1 MHHQFTCTFDQHI
14 ADINAQVRIYAHPSG
29 ATLMSVSNDDE
40 NKSFGVALRTLPAS
54 SNGIAHILEHAVLCG
69 SQRYPVKSPFNE
81 LLKGSVNTFL
91 NAMTYPDKTVYPVA
105 STNQKDLYNLV
116 SVYMDAVFF
125 PLISEDTLRQEG
137 WRYEFD
143 EAGELCYK
151 GVVYNEM
158 KGASAT
164 AERITGRSLY
174 QELLPDTIYAH
185 DSGGNPRN
193 IPQLS
198 YAEFTEFHRTYY
210 HPSNALIFW
219 YGDDPEAERLAHLE
233 PFLREFTA
241 QTPPPPI
248 ATQPRWDAPRTARHP
263 YPASAGEQRHQVTVA
278 WLIDE
283 MLSDVDQMELSI
295 LDHAL
300 LHDAASPLRKL
311 MLDSNLGDNLT
322 GGGFGS
328 GLQAYFALGLKGVM
342 PEHVADIEPLV
353 IRSIER
359 IIADGVAT
367 EQLEAAINTV
377 EFRFRENN
385 TGGFPRGLSLMLAM
399 SEPWL
404 YGRDIL
410 AALQFTEPLNEV
422 KARLADP
429 ARTGQLLQRMLMG
442 NSHRLTLT
450 VYPDSELNE
459 RLDAQEAEELAAVAA
474 TLTSEQRARIESD
487 AERLRIW
494 QESPDDPQALA
505 RIPRLSRDDIE
516 SHVKHTPLEVTT
528 HAGIPWSVAPLFTS
542 GIAYVNIGF
551 DLLQLPHDAIPYLPL
566 FARAMSEAG
575 AGNMDNVALSQRIG
589 IHTGGINASMN
600 VGMHRVS
607 RQAYGV
613 FMLSGKATV
622 TNITHLADL
631 MRQML
636 EAPHLHHKERILQM
650 VREDKAGRE
659 ASLLPSGHVYINHR
673 LRAPHGVAQSYAEL
687 VGGVSYVRFIRALA
701 QRGAD
706 AWPDIEAQLWRI
718 HQALIQRQGMRVHV
732 TVSSDDAEHVRTV
745 FTDALQGIKAGN
757 SQRQDWPVLVLPA
770 SEGLLAP
777 AQVNYVGVG
786 ATLESIGYACRGAD
800 IVVNRHLGR
809 TFLHD
814 RIREQGGAYGAFS
827 VLDIRSGI
835 LTMLSYRDP
844 NTSKTLD
851 VYRQAGEWLQ
861 QVTLDDEALLQAII
875 GTIGDIDGHQLP
887 DARGFSAFVRHL
899 AGDDD
904 QYRQQ
909 VRESILAVNR
919 DDFVRYGSALT
930 TLSDHWRVVLLGGE
944 SNLSSELGLTERT
957 LVL

>member
-1 MHHQFTCTFDQHI
+1 VHHQFTCTFDQHI
-14 ADINAQVRIYAHPSG
+14 ADINAQVRMYQHPSG
-29 ATLMSVSNDDE
+29 AILISVSNDDE
-40 NKSFGVALRTLPAS
+40 NKSFGVTLRTLPAS

-143 EAGELCYK
+143 EAGQLGYK

-164 AERITGRSLY
+164 AERITGRALY

-198 YAEFTEFHRTYY
+198 YAEFTAFHRTYY

-219 YGDDPEAERLAHLE
+219 YGDDPEPERLAHLE

-248 ATQPRWDAPRTARHP
+248 TPQPHWSAARTARHP

-283 MLSDVDQMELSI
+283 VLSDVDDMEMSVI
-295 LDHAL
+295 NHAL
-300 LHDAASPLRKL
+300 LHDAASPLRKY
-311 MLDSNLGDNLT
+311 MLDSNLGENLT

-328 GLQAYFALGLKGVM
+328 GLQATFALGLKGVM

-353 IRSIER
+353 TRAIEH
-359 IIADGVAT
+359 IIANGIAA
-367 EQLEAAINTV
+367 EQLEAAINTI

-385 TGGFPRGLSLMLAM
+385 TGGFPRGLSLMLAL
-399 SEPWL
+399 SDPWL
-404 YGRDIL
+404 YGHDLIT
-410 AALQFTEPLNEV
+410 ALQFTAPLEQV

-429 ARTGQLLQRMLMG
+429 ARPAQLLQRMLMS
-442 NSHRLTLT
+442 NTHRLTLT
-450 VYPDSELNE
+450 VYPDTELNE
-459 RLDAQEAEELAAVAA
+459 RLDAQEADELAAVAA
-474 TLTSEQRARIESD
+474 TLTADQRAHIESD

-494 QESPDDPQALA
+494 QESPDDAQALA
-505 RIPRLSRDDIE
+505 SIPRLSRDDIE
-516 SHVKHTPLEVTT
+516 SHIKHTPLEVST

-542 GIAYVNIGF
+542 GIAYVSVGF

-575 AGNMDNVALSQRIG
+575 AGDMDNITLSQRIG
-589 IHTGGINASMN
+589 IRTGGIGASMN

-607 RQAYGV
+607 RQAYGL
-613 FMLSGKATV
+613 FMLTGKATIANV
-622 TNITHLADL
+622 THLADL

-650 VREDKAGRE
+650 VREDKASRE
-659 ASLLPSGHVYINHR
+659 ASLLPSGHIYINNR

-687 VGGVSYVRFIRALA
+687 VGGVSYVRFIRDLA

-706 AWPDIEAQLWRI
+706 AWADIEAQLWRI
-718 HQALIQRQGMRVHV
+718 HRALIQRQGMRIHV
-732 TVSSDDAEHVRTV
+732 TVSPDDAEHVRAV
-745 FTDALQGIKAGN
+745 FTEALQGINVGD
-757 SQRQDWPVLVLPA
+757 SQRQDWPTLTLPGA
-770 SEGLLAP
+770 EGLIAP

-844 NTSKTLD
+844 NTSKTLE

-887 DARGFSAFVRHL
+887 DARGFGAFVRHL

-919 DDFVRYGSALT
+919 ADFVRYGQALT
-930 TLSDHWRVVLLGGE
+930 ALNEQWRMVLLGGE
-944 SNLSSELGLTERT
+944 SSLSPELGLNVRT
-957 LVL
+957 QVL

>member
-1 MHHQFTCTFDQHI
+1 MHHQFTCIFDQHI
-14 ADINAQVRIYAHPSG
+14 ADIDAQVRMYQHPSG
-29 ATLMSVSNDDE
+29 ATLVSVSNDDE
-40 NKSFGVALRTLPAS
+40 NKSFGVALRTIPAS

-143 EAGELCYK
+143 DAGQLCYK

-164 AERITGRSLY
+164 AERITGRALY

-198 YAEFTEFHRTYY
+198 YAEFTDFHRTYY

-219 YGDDPEAERLAHLE
+219 YGDDPEPERLAHLE
-233 PFLREFTA
+233 PFLCDFTA

-248 ATQPRWDAPRTARHP
+248 APQPHWSAPRTARHP

-283 MLSDVDQMELSI
+283 PLTDVDEMELTI
-295 LDHAL
+295 INHAL

-311 MLDSNLGDNLT
+311 MLDSNLGENLT

-328 GLQAYFALGLKGVM
+328 GQQTYFALGLKGVAQ
-342 PEHVADIEPLV
+342 EHVAEVEPLV
-353 IRSIER
+353 IRAIDQM
-359 IIADGVAT
+359 IADGIVA
-367 EQLEAAINTV
+367 EQIEAALNTI

-385 TGGFPRGLSLMLAM
+385 TGGFPRGLSLMLAL

-404 YGRDIL
+404 YGKDMIT
-410 AALQFTEPLNEV
+410 ALQFTEPLQEV
-422 KARLADP
+422 KTRLLDP
-429 ARTGQLLQRMLMG
+429 TRPGQLLTRMLKG
-442 NSHRLTLT
+442 NTHRLTLI
-450 VYPDSELNE
+450 VYPDTELNE
-459 RLDAQEAEELAAVAA
+459 RLDALEAAELAAVSA
-474 TLTSEQRARIESD
+474 TLTAEQRTRIESD
-487 AERLRIW
+487 AERLRMW
-494 QESPDDPQALA
+494 QESPDDPAALA
-505 RIPRLSRDDIE
+505 RIPRLTRDDIE
-516 SHVKHTPLEVTT
+516 SQIKHTPLDVQT
-528 HAGIPWSVAPLFTS
+528 HAGIPWSIAPLFTS
-542 GIAYVNIGF
+542 GIAYVTVGF
-551 DLLQLPHDAIPYLPL
+551 DLMHLPHDAIPYLPL

-575 AGNMDNVALSQRIG
+575 AGDMDNITLSQRIG
-589 IHTGGINASMN
+589 IHTGGIGASMN

-607 RQAYGV
+607 RQAYGL
-613 FMLSGKATV
+613 FMLTGKATIANV
-622 TNITHLADL
+622 SHLARL

-650 VREDKAGRE
+650 VREDKASRE
-659 ASLLPSGHVYINHR
+659 ASLLPSGHIYINNR

-687 VGGVSYVRFIRALA
+687 VGGVSYVRFIRDLA

-732 TVSSDDAEHVRTV
+732 TVSAEDAEHVRGI
-745 FTDALQGIKAGN
+745 FTDALDGIKAGE
-757 SQRQDWPVLVLPA
+757 SQRQQWPTLTLPSA
-770 SEGLLAP
+770 EGLIAP
-777 AQVNYVGVG
+777 AQVNYVGIG
-786 ATLESIGYACRGAD
+786 ATLESIGYTGQGAD

-844 NTSKTLD
+844 NTSKTLEI
-851 VYRQAGEWLQ
+851 YRQAGEWLQ

-875 GTIGDIDGHQLP
+875 GTIGDLDGHQLP

-904 QYRQQ
+904 HYRQQ
-909 VRESILAVNR
+909 VRDSILAVNR
-919 DDFVRYGSALT
+919 DDFVRYGQALT
-930 TLSDHWRVVLLGGE
+930 ALSQQWRTVILGGE
-944 SNLSSELGLTERT
+944 SNLGPELGLTERT
-957 LVL
+957 QVL

>member
-14 ADINAQVRIYAHPSG
+14 SDINAQVRIYQHPSG
-29 ATLMSVSNDDE
+29 ATLLSVSNDDE
-40 NKSFGVALRTLPAS
+40 NKSFGVTLRTLPAS

-143 EAGELCYK
+143 DAGQLCYK

-164 AERITGRSLY
+164 AERITGRTLY

-185 DSGGNPRN
+185 DSGGNPRS

-198 YAEFTEFHRTYY
+198 YAEFTAFHRTYY

-233 PFLREFTA
+233 PFLSTFTA

-248 ATQPRWDAPRTARHP
+248 APQSHWSAPRTARHP
-263 YPASAGEQRHQVTVA
+263 YPASAGEERHQVTVA

-283 MLSDVDQMELSI
+283 QLSDVDEMELTI
-295 LDHAL
+295 VNHAL

-311 MLDSNLGDNLT
+311 MLDSNLGENLT

-342 PEHVADIEPLV
+342 PAHVAEIEPLV
-353 IRSIER
+353 MRSIAH
-359 IIADGVAT
+359 IIADGIAA
-367 EQLEAAINTV
+367 EQLEAAINTI

-385 TGGFPRGLSLMLAM
+385 TGGFPRGLSLMLAI
-399 SEPWL
+399 SDPWL
-404 YGRDIL
+404 YGKDIVT
-410 AALQFTEPLNEV
+410 ALQFTAPLDEV
-422 KARLADP
+422 KTRLADR
-429 ARTGQLLQRMLMG
+429 ARPGQLLQRLLMG
-442 NSHRLTLT
+442 NTHRLTLT
-450 VYPDSELNE
+450 VYPDNELNE
-459 RLDAQEAEELAAVAA
+459 RLDAQEATELATVSATMTAA
-474 TLTSEQRARIESD
+474 ERARIESD
-487 AERLRIW
+487 AERLRLW

-505 RIPRLSRDDIE
+505 SIPRLNRDDIE
-516 SHVKHTPLEVTT
+516 SHVKHTPLDVST
-528 HAGIPWSVAPLFTS
+528 HAGVAWSVAPLYTS
-542 GIAYVNIGF
+542 GIAYVTVGF
-551 DLLQLPHDAIPYLPL
+551 DLMHLPHDAIPYLPL

-575 AGNMDNVALSQRIG
+575 AGDMDNITLSQRIG
-589 IHTGGINASMN
+589 ISTGGISASMN

-607 RQAYGV
+607 RQPYGL
-613 FMLSGKATV
+613 FMLTGKATIANV
-622 TNITHLADL
+622 THLADL

-650 VREDKAGRE
+650 VREDKASRE
-659 ASLLPSGHVYINHR
+659 ASLLPSGHIYINNR

-687 VGGVSYVRFIRALA
+687 VGGISYVQFIRNVA
-701 QRGAD
+701 QRGAE
-706 AWPDIEAQLWRI
+706 AWSDIEAQLWRI
-718 HQALIQRQGMRVHV
+718 HRALIQRQGMRIHV
-732 TVSSDDAEHVRTV
+732 TVSADDVERVRTV
-745 FTDALQGIKAGN
+745 FSDALQGITTSVN
-757 SQRQDWPVLVLPA
+757 ERQFWPTLALPA
-770 SEGLLAP
+770 GEGLIAP

-786 ATLESIGYACRGAD
+786 ANLESIGYACRGAD

-835 LTMLSYRDP
+835 ITMLSYRDP
-844 NTSKTLD
+844 NTSKTLE

-904 QYRQQ
+904 HYRQQ
-909 VRESILAVNR
+909 VRDSILAVNR
-919 DDFVRYGSALT
+919 EDFVRYGRALAD
-930 TLSDHWRVVLLGGE
+930 LSQQWRVVLLGGE
-944 SNLSSELGLTERT
+944 GNMNPELGLTTRT
-957 LVL
+957 VVL